1 MKDIALHLNGKFGLS
16 LDSSNT
22 LARLISLSQ
31 IEKGNTFVIR
41 GKMNSDEYLILN
53 GICRSFVINPHGDEV
68 TLSFF
73 TADSAISPNLTRTDS
88 SKSIINIQALTEVS
102 LATFSTADLMTSM
115 GSNREIEN
123 WANGVLQNELMQKVR
138 KEINQNSLKAK
149 ERLLRFRAQYP
160 ALENLIPH
168 SYIASYL
175 GISNVSLSRLRR
187 EIPYS

>member
-1 MKDIALHLNGKFGLS
+1 MEDLASHLNKKFGLS

-41 GKMNSDEYLILN
+41 GKMNSDEYLILS

-115 GSNREIEN
+115 SSNREIEN
-123 WANGVLQNELMQKVR
+123 WANGILQN
-138 KEINQNSLKAK
+138 
-149 ERLLRFRAQYP
+149 
-160 ALENLIPH
+160 
-168 SYIASYL
+168 
-175 GISNVSLSRLRR
+175 
-187 EIPYS
+187 